1 MTVPGHPRFTDDPTV
16 VVVGA
21 GPAGRSL
28 THRLIRHGVATTL
41 VDPHPTRSW
50 TPTYAAWT
58 DELPGWVHP
67 EAIAATTAAIAA
79 HAHRP
84 IRIDRSYTVFHTD
97 GLQRSLAVDDAT
109 VITARAREVAEHHVV
124 LDDGRVLGATHV
136 IDCRGP
142 TGRPRPRQTAFGVV
156 VPTAAARTAIGD
168 AEAVL
173 MDWRAPQSE
182 DSWDADGPAPSF
194 LYAVPVADD
203 RTLLEETCLVG
214 DPAVTIAELAQRLSR
229 RLAGTGIDSRHAGHT
244 ERVSFPMLGAT
255 LRPWRCR
262 PLRHGAAG
270 GLLNPTTGY
279 GVAAML
285 TAADDV
291 AAAIVAGSD
300 AVSVMWP
307 ARARAV
313 WRLRVAGLGVLLDLD
328 PAQTV
333 DFFDAFLSLPP
344 PAQRAY
350 LSDRA
355 DLAGTLTTMAR
366 VFGTL
371 DASGRRTVL
380 RSVSRVDHAIGRA
393 SRRRR
398 SSAR

>member
-1 MTVPGHPRFTDDPTV
+1 M
-16 VVVGA
+16 GA

-28 THRLIRHGVATTL
+28 THRLTHHGIATTL

-58 DELPGWVHP
+58 DELPGWVP
-67 EAIAATTAAIAA
+67 PAAIAATTASVTA
-79 HAHRP
+79 HAPGP
-84 IRIDRSYTVFHTD
+84 IRIDRSYSVFHTQ
-97 GLQRSLAVDDAT
+97 GLQRSLTVDDAR
-109 VITARAREVAEHHVV
+109 VISARAHEVTAHHVA
-124 LDDGRVLGATHV
+124 LDDGRVLVATHV

-156 VPTAAARTAIGD
+156 VPTDAARAVIGD
-168 AEAVL
+168 AAAVL
-173 MDWRAPQSE
+173 MDWRAPESG
-182 DSWDADGPAPSF
+182 DPWRSDGPTPSF
-194 LYAVPVADD
+194 LYAVPVARD
-203 RTLLEETCLVG
+203 RMLLEETCLVG
-214 DPAVTIAELAQRLSR
+214 DPAVTITELSQRLSR
-229 RLAGTGIDSRHAGHT
+229 RLSGSGIDVRHAEHT

-285 TAADDV
+285 MAADDV
-291 AAAIVAGSD
+291 ASAIVAGSD
-300 AVSVMWP
+300 AVSAMWP
-307 ARARAV
+307 APARAV

-328 PAQTV
+328 PAETV
-333 DFFDAFLSLPP
+333 DFFAAFLSLPAT
-344 PAQRAY
+344 AQRAY

-366 VFGTL
+366 VFARL
-371 DASGRRTVL
+371 DNGARRTVL
-380 RSVSRVDHAIGRA
+380 RSVSRADRAIGRA

-398 SSAR
+398 SSGR